1 MGYLYLIIIV
11 HRAFVSRWGGKR
23 RGTVTLCRD
32 VIYLLLK
39 VELEALAGFGDD
51 FLADFLVD
59 KIVVRKGIATRG

>member
-11 HRAFVSRWGGKR
+11 HRAFVSRGGKR

-32 VIYLLLK
+32 VTYLLLK